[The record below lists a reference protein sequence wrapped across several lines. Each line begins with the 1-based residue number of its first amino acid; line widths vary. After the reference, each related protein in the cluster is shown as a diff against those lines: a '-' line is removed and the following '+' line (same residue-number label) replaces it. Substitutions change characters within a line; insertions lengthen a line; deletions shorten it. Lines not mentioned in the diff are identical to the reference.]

1 MFGNGT
7 FILVAFTAHDVY
19 FKCVGA
25 HGVDVSGE
33 KWLFNIDVHRANGSL
48 HDVFSKCG
56 MKRVLSMRLYGATP
70 FHRCFNVDLQ
80 YIAELNE
87 LRRVSLQALQR

>member
-1 MFGNGT
+1 MFCNGT

-19 FKCVGA
+19 LKCVGA

-56 MKRVLSMRLYGATP
+56 MKRVLSMRLYGVTT
-70 FHRCFNVDLQ
+70 FHRCFNEEHD
-80 YIAELNE
+80 IAQLN
-87 LRRVSLQALQR
+87 RRSTMLERSP